1 MLSLFLPARL
11 LFPPALVVFSGLPN
25 AGAALSSTV
34 TSPNPAGSAA
44 LAALKALSQ
53 NSWFLPG
60 SSWLLW
66 SEPKL
71 HLALTPGPPCSVHPL
86 GLHAGFTPGGSVLG
100 SPLGAPCWVD
110 PWGLRAGLTPGGSVL
125 GSPLGVPC
133 WVHPWGLRAGFTPR
147 FHARLTPGAPYWAH
161 VFSLTFS
168 PMDVLIHAPRSD
180 TTPHP

>member
-1 MLSLFLPARL
+1 MATLVACCLCSCQPGSC
-11 LFPPALVVFSGLPN
+11 FPPALVVFSGLPN

-110 PWGLRAGLTPGGSVL
+110 PWGLRAGFTPG
-125 GSPLGVPC
+125 
-133 WVHPWGLRAGFTPR
+133 